1 MKIADVSIRRPV
13 FAVMLIG
20 GLVALGLVSLPRLGV
35 DLFPRV
41 EFPMVTVVTVLEGAS
56 PETVERSV
64 TQPLEE
70 AINSIEGVR
79 KLRSA
84 SSDSLSQIFVEFSL
98 DQDVHRKAQDVRDK
112 VSEARGNLPV
122 DAEAPIISRVDPDS
136 TPILTVL
143 VAGPQSIRSL
153 SELADKRLKPRLE
166 RVPGV
171 GSVTLVGGRTREV
184 RIWID
189 PVKLTGYALAVD
201 DVLGA
206 LRREHIELPG
216 GRVETE
222 HEEFVVKTR
231 GKLTSP
237 AQFGALVVSERE
249 GRLVRLADVATV
261 EDGMAEER
269 TVARLNGD
277 RGVSLQIRRQS
288 GENTVAVSNAIK
300 AELGRI
306 RETLPPGVE
315 LVETQDLARFIQSSV
330 DDVFVDMAWGG
341 LLAVLVVLAFLRS
354 GRSTLIAATAIPSS
368 LLASF
373 SFFYFFG
380 FTLNVLTLMALSLS
394 IGLLVD
400 DAIVVIENI
409 YRHIEL
415 GEDPR
420 EAASSATR
428 EIGLAVVATTLSI
441 CAVFVPIAFMGGMM
455 GRFFREFG
463 LVVTVA
469 VLVSMLVAL
478 TLTPM
483 LSSRYLRVSESHG
496 RVYHAF
502 ESAYAGLERRY
513 RRLLAWGLSHRL
525 AIVGIAAAA
534 IVAGGLVARGV
545 PLDLIIEADRSEFS
559 VWMKLPL
566 GSTLAQTQAS
576 VAAVEEAL
584 RAQPDVRSVFST
596 IGGGLQKRV
605 NEASLFVQLTHKTD
619 RRRTQARVMEDTRRV
634 IAGLGLPLRD
644 YAVEQI
650 PWFSAMGGR
659 FTPLMYSIRGPDIG
673 RLNELTQALMAKLRG
688 AGGYPDL
695 TSSYETGKPEIA
707 LEINRERAADLGVPA
722 LQIGTTIATLIG
734 GPKIASLEEGGERYD
749 VRVQVLPEYRNDP
762 LKLGLL
768 MVRAPTGAL
777 VPLPNL
783 VSAQIASGPVQIDRE
798 NRARVITMLGNIE
811 GKALGDA
818 TKEVERFSKDL
829 GIAGEYE
836 IHAAG
841 QTEHM
846 AENVASISFAFM
858 MAIAALYMILASQFN
873 SFVHPFTMMLA
884 APLSFVGAF
893 AALWIAGLH
902 LDMMGQIGLLM
913 LMGLVMKNGI
923 LLVDYTNT
931 LRERGL
937 ARNDAVLEAGP
948 TRLRPVLMT
957 TVAMIFGMLPVAFG
971 RGDGSEWRS
980 PIGILAIG
988 GLLTSTFLTLL
999 IVPVIYTLV
1008 DDAQEAVVRAASAL
1022 RARLTGRAPARREE
1036 QVRVP
1041 PGTGPAPL

>member
-1 MKIADVSIRRPV
+1 MNIADVSIRRPV
-13 FAVMLIG
+13 FAVMVIG
-20 GLVALGLVSLPRLGV
+20 GLVVLGMISLPRLGV

-41 EFPMVTVVTVLEGAS
+41 EFPMVAVTTILEGAS
-56 PETVERSV
+56 PDTVERSV

-84 SSDSLSQIFVEFSL
+84 SSDSLSQIFVEFGL
-98 DQDVHRKAQDVRDK
+98 EQDVHRKAQDVRDK
-112 VSEARGNLPV
+112 VGEARGNLPV
-122 DAEAPIISRVDPDS
+122 DAEAPIISRVDPDAS
-136 TPILTVL
+136 PILTVL
-143 VAGPQSIRSL
+143 LSGPQSIRAL
-153 SELADKRLKPRLE
+153 SELADKKIKPRLE

-189 PVKLTGYALAVD
+189 PVRLTGYALAVD

-206 LRREHIELPG
+206 LRREHVELPG

-222 HEEFVVKTR
+222 RQEFIVKTR
-231 GKLTSP
+231 GKVTSP
-237 AQFGALVVSERE
+237 EQFGALVVAERD
-249 GRLVRLADVATV
+249 GRIVRLADVATV

-269 TVARLNGD
+269 TVARLDGD

-288 GENTVAVSNAIK
+288 GENTVAVSDAVK
-300 AELGRI
+300 AELARV
-306 RETLPPGVE
+306 RDTLPAGVQM
-315 LVETQDLARFIQSSV
+315 LETQDIARFIQSSV

-341 LLAVLVVLAFLRS
+341 LLAVLVVFAFLRN
-354 GRSTLIAATAIPSS
+354 GRSTLIAATAIPAS
-368 LLASF
+368 LIASF
-373 SFFYFFG
+373 TFFYFFG
-380 FTLNVLTLMALSLS
+380 FTLNVLSLMALSLS

-400 DAIVVIENI
+400 DAIVVLENI
-409 YRHIEL
+409 YRHMEL
-415 GEDPR
+415 GASPR
-420 EAASSATR
+420 EAASTATR

-483 LSSRYLRVSESHG
+483 LSSRYLRHSASHG

-502 ESAYAGLERRY
+502 ERAYAGLERWY
-513 RRLLAWGLSHRL
+513 QGLLGWGLGHRL
-525 AIVGIAAAA
+525 VVVGIAAASILA
-534 IVAGGLVARGV
+534 AGFIARGV
-545 PLDLIIEADRSEFS
+545 PFDLIVEADRGEFS
-559 VWMKLPL
+559 VFLKLPL
-566 GSTLAQTQAS
+566 GSTLQQTLAS
-576 VAAVEEAL
+576 VAVVEEAL
-584 RAQPDVRSVFST
+584 QTDRDVRSVFST
-596 IGGGLQKRV
+596 VGGGVQKRV
-605 NEASLFVQLTHKTD
+605 NEANLFVQLSHKKD
-619 RRRTQARVMEDTRRV
+619 RTRTQGEMMEETRRT
-634 IAGLGLPLRD
+634 IAGLGLRLNNF
-644 YAVEQI
+644 AVEQI
-650 PWFSAMGGR
+650 PWFSMSGSR
-659 FTPLMYSIRGPDIG
+659 FTPLMYSIRGPEID
-673 RLNELTQALMAKLRG
+673 RLNAFSQALIAKLRTS
-688 AGGYPDL
+688 GGYADL
-695 TSSYETGKPEIA
+695 SSTYETGKPEIS

-722 LQIGTTIATLIG
+722 FQIGSTIATLLG
-734 GPKIASLEEGGERYD
+734 GPKVASLEEGGERYD
-749 VRVQVLPEYRNDP
+749 VRIQVLPEYRDDP

-798 NRARVITMLGNIE
+798 NRARVVTLFGNVE
-811 GKALGDA
+811 SKALGEA
-818 TKEVERFSKDL
+818 TQDVDRFAKEI
-829 GIAGEYE
+829 GIEGEYE
-836 IHAAG
+836 IRAAG

-846 AENVASISFAFM
+846 AENIEAIRFAFL
-858 MAIAALYMILASQFN
+858 MAVAALYMILASQFN
-873 SFVHPFTMMLA
+873 SFAHPLTIMFA

-893 AALWIAGLH
+893 AGLYVAGLH

-937 ARNDAVLEAGP
+937 DRRAAVLEAGP

-957 TVAMIFGMLPVAFG
+957 TIAMIFGMLPVAFG
-971 RGDGSEWRS
+971 QGDGSEWRS

-999 IVPVIYTLV
+999 IVPVVYTLV
-1008 DDAQEAVVRAASAL
+1008 DDAQQAVEGWAAAL
-1022 RARLTGRAPARREE
+1022 RARLTGRGAPVREHDAGAPPDASPAR
-1036 QVRVP
+1036 P
-1041 PGTGPAPL
+1041 

>member
-483 LSSRYLRVSESHG
+483 LSSRYLH
-496 RVYHAF
+496 
-502 ESAYAGLERRY
+502 
-513 RRLLAWGLSHRL
+513 
-525 AIVGIAAAA
+525 
-534 IVAGGLVARGV
+534 
-545 PLDLIIEADRSEFS
+545 FS
-559 VWMKLPL
+559 
-566 GSTLAQTQAS
+566 
-576 VAAVEEAL
+576 
-584 RAQPDVRSVFST
+584 
-596 IGGGLQKRV
+596 
-605 NEASLFVQLTHKTD
+605 
-619 RRRTQARVMEDTRRV
+619 
-634 IAGLGLPLRD
+634 
-644 YAVEQI
+644 
-650 PWFSAMGGR
+650 
-659 FTPLMYSIRGPDIG
+659 
-673 RLNELTQALMAKLRG
+673 
-688 AGGYPDL
+688 
-695 TSSYETGKPEIA
+695 
-707 LEINRERAADLGVPA
+707 
-722 LQIGTTIATLIG
+722 
-734 GPKIASLEEGGERYD
+734 
-749 VRVQVLPEYRNDP
+749 
-762 LKLGLL
+762 
-768 MVRAPTGAL
+768 
-777 VPLPNL
+777 
-783 VSAQIASGPVQIDRE
+783 
-798 NRARVITMLGNIE
+798 
-811 GKALGDA
+811 
-818 TKEVERFSKDL
+818 
-829 GIAGEYE
+829 
-836 IHAAG
+836 
-841 QTEHM
+841 
-846 AENVASISFAFM
+846 
-858 MAIAALYMILASQFN
+858 
-873 SFVHPFTMMLA
+873 
-884 APLSFVGAF
+884 
-893 AALWIAGLH
+893 
-902 LDMMGQIGLLM
+902 
-913 LMGLVMKNGI
+913 
-923 LLVDYTNT
+923 
-931 LRERGL
+931 
-937 ARNDAVLEAGP
+937 
-948 TRLRPVLMT
+948 
-957 TVAMIFGMLPVAFG
+957 
-971 RGDGSEWRS
+971 
-980 PIGILAIG
+980 
-988 GLLTSTFLTLL
+988 
-999 IVPVIYTLV
+999 
-1008 DDAQEAVVRAASAL
+1008 
-1022 RARLTGRAPARREE
+1022 
-1036 QVRVP
+1036 
-1041 PGTGPAPL
+1041 

>member
-20 GLVALGLVSLPRLGV
+20 GLVVLGLISLPRLGV

-41 EFPMVTVVTVLEGAS
+41 EFPMVMVTTILEGAS
-56 PETVERSV
+56 PDTVERSV
-64 TQPLEE
+64 SQPLEE

-84 SSDSLSQIFVEFSL
+84 SSDSLSQIFVEFTL
-98 DQDVHRKAQDVRDK
+98 EQDVHRKAQDVRDK
-112 VSEARGNLPV
+112 VSAARGNLPV
-122 DAEAPIISRVDPDS
+122 DAEASIITRVDPDS
-136 TPILTVL
+136 SPILTVL
-143 VAGPQSIRSL
+143 LSGPQSIRSL
-153 SELADKRLKPRLE
+153 TELADKKLRPRLE
-166 RVPGV
+166 RVKGV
-171 GSVTLVGGRTREV
+171 GSVTLVGGRMREV

-189 PVKLTGYALAVD
+189 PVRLTGYALAVD

-206 LRREHIELPG
+206 LRREHVELPG

-222 HEEFVVKTR
+222 RQEFMVKTR

-237 AQFGALVVSERE
+237 EQFATLVVAERE

-269 TVARLNGD
+269 TVARLDGE

-288 GENTVAVSNAIK
+288 GENTVAVSNAVK
-300 AELGRI
+300 AELAQI
-306 RETLPPGVE
+306 RETLPAGVAM
-315 LVETQDLARFIQSSV
+315 LETQDLARFIQSSV
-330 DDVFVDMAWGG
+330 DDVFVGMAWGG
-341 LLAVLVVLAFLRS
+341 LLAVLVVFAFLRN

-368 LLASF
+368 LIASF
-373 SFFYFFG
+373 AFFYFFG
-380 FTLNVLTLMALSLS
+380 FTLNVMTLMALSLS

-400 DAIVVIENI
+400 DAIVVLENI

-415 GEDPR
+415 GEEPR
-420 EAASSATR
+420 AAASNGTR
-428 EIGLAVVATTLSI
+428 EIGLAVLATTLSI

-469 VLVSMLVAL
+469 VLVSLVVAL

-483 LSSRYLRVSESHG
+483 LSSRYLQLTTSHG
-496 RVYHAF
+496 RVYLAF
-502 ESAYAGLERRY
+502 ERAYSRLEREY
-513 RRLLAWGLSHRL
+513 RRLLAWGLAHR
-525 AIVGIAAAA
+525 ISVVGIAVAA
-534 IVAGGLVARGV
+534 ILTGVIIARGV
-545 PLDLIIEADRSEFS
+545 PLDLVVEADRGEFNI
-559 VWMKLPL
+559 WLKLPL
-566 GSTLAQTQAS
+566 GSTLSQTLSNVSSVEQALH
-576 VAAVEEAL
+576 AE
-584 RAQPDVRSVFST
+584 PDVRSVFST
-596 IGGGLQKRV
+596 VGGGIQKRV
-605 NEASLFVQLTHKTD
+605 NEANIYVQLSPKSQ
-619 RRRTQARVMEDTRRV
+619 RGRTQAQVMTETRRIV
-634 IAGLGLPLRD
+634 AGLGLPLRD
-644 YAVEQI
+644 FAVEQI
-650 PWFSAMGGR
+650 SWFSVSGSR
-659 FTPLMYSIRGPDIG
+659 FTPLMYSIRGPDID
-673 RLNELTQALMAKLRG
+673 RLNFYTQSLIAKLRA
-688 AGGYPDL
+688 AGGYADL
-695 TSSYETGKPEIA
+695 SSSYETGKPEIA

-722 LQIGTTIATLIG
+722 LQIGSTIATLIG
-734 GPKIASLEEGGERYD
+734 GPKVASLEEGGERYD
-749 VRVQVLPEYRNDP
+749 VRVQVLPGYRDDP

-768 MVRAPTGAL
+768 MVRAPMGAL

-798 NRARVITMLGNIE
+798 NRARVITLLGNVQ

-818 TKEVERFSKDL
+818 TQDVERFAKEL
-829 GIAGEYE
+829 GIQGEYE
-836 IHAAG
+836 IKAAG

-846 AENVASISFAFM
+846 AENVAAISFAFM
-858 MAIAALYMILASQFN
+858 LALAALYMILASQFN

-893 AALWIAGLH
+893 AGLYIAGLH

-937 ARNDAVLEAGP
+937 GQRDAVLEAGP

-957 TVAMIFGMLPVAFG
+957 TVATIFGMLPVAFG
-971 RGDGSEWRS
+971 KGDGSEWRA

-999 IVPVIYTLV
+999 VVPVFYTLI
-1008 DDAQEAVVRAASAL
+1008 DDAQVAVTRRAAAL
-1022 RARLTGRAPARREE
+1022 RARLAGRSAVEREHD
-1036 QVRVP
+1036 VAVP
-1041 PGTGPAPL
+1041 SGTGHAPL